1 MTADV
6 TALQVPR
13 MEDEGEHAEL
23 GHGQG
28 GTNTAL
34 LGMLLFIGSELMFFA
49 GLFAAYFNARAQA
62 QPNWPPEGLEHV
74 INPFPTHPIPFL
86 PVIATT
92 ILVLSSGTMQ
102 WALWRIRRGDRT
114 GMNRALALTLIMGII
129 FLAAQA
135 FDYLTLLSEDGFGIN
150 STVYGTLFYTMTGFH
165 GAHVFGGVVGIAIIL
180 LRGVAGQFS
189 ARHHIAVEAV
199 SAYWHFVDV
208 VWIFLF
214 PLLYLIGLHG

>member
-1 MTADV
+1 MTADSTV
-6 TALQVPR
+6 ILTPR
-13 MEDEGEHAEL
+13 VEDEGEHGEL
-23 GHGQG
+23 GHGSQG
-28 GTNTAL
+28 VNTAF

-74 INPFPTHPIPFL
+74 INPFPTGPIPYL

-92 ILVLSSGTMQ
+92 ILILSSGTMQ
-102 WALWRIRRGDRT
+102 WALHRIRKGDRR
-114 GMNRALALTLIMGII
+114 GMNRALLVTLIMGAI
-129 FLAAQA
+129 FLSAQA
-135 FDYLTLLSEDGFGIN
+135 FEYLVLLDEDGFGIN
-150 STVYGTLFYTMTGFH
+150 SGIYGSLFYTMTGFH
-165 GAHVFGGVVGIAIIL
+165 GAHVFGGLIGISIVL

-214 PLLYLIGLHG
+214 FTLYFLK

>member
-13 MEDEGEHAEL
+13 VEGEGEHGEL

-62 QPNWPPEGLEHV
+62 QPNWPPDGLEHV
-74 INPFPTHPIPFL
+74 INPFPTEPIPFL

-92 ILVLSSGTMQ
+92 ILILSSGTMQ
-102 WALWRIRRGDRT
+102 WAVWRIRKGDRR
-114 GMNRALALTLIMGII
+114 GMNRALLITLVMGAI
-129 FLAAQA
+129 FLSAQA
-135 FDYLTLLSEDGFGIN
+135 FEYLVLLDEDGFGIN
-150 STVYGTLFYTMTGFH
+150 SGIYGTLFYTMTGFH
-165 GAHVFGGVVGIAIIL
+165 GAHVFGGLIGIFIVL
-180 LRGVAGQFS
+180 LRGAAGQFS

-214 PLLYLIGLHG
+214 FTLYFLK